1 MPLNLLLIALGG
13 AIGSV
18 MRYAISG
25 WVQRL
30 ATGAV
35 ELFPIGTLAVNA
47 AGCLLIG
54 LLAALFASPHMLR
67 EETRLF
73 LLVGVLGGFTTFST
87 FGLETFQLINDRQWT
102 WAAANVL
109 VTNVACL
116 ASVWIAYR
124 LGERWWG
131 A

>member
-1 MPLNLLLIALGG
+1 MPLNLLLIACGG

-18 MRYAISG
+18 LRYAIGG
-25 WVQRL
+25 WIQRL
-30 ATGAV
+30 AIGAV
-35 ELFPIGTLAVNA
+35 ELFPIGTLGVNV

-116 ASVWIAYR
+116 TSVCIAYR